1 MKWLF
6 KLLDQCNAPGDTLL
20 ALILPVTILKRPSR
34 VFQPISSHGE
44 HPDFMYFRLELPNI
58 YERINTRSNGC
69 KILSAGALA
78 NVIWRSCRGGFVKG
92 ETIARI
98 SALSAITQ
106 SVCILNAK
114 DFQATSCQSWIISKP
129 CTLNEQ
135 KCRSKFCYS
144 CLWYKIY
151 WS

>member
-1 MKWLF
+1 
-6 KLLDQCNAPGDTLL
+6 
-20 ALILPVTILKRPSR
+20 
-34 VFQPISSHGE
+34 
-44 HPDFMYFRLELPNI
+44 MYFRLELPNI

-114 DFQATSCQSWIISKP
+114 DFQATSCQS
-129 CTLNEQ
+129 
-135 KCRSKFCYS
+135 
-144 CLWYKIY
+144 
-151 WS
+151 